1 MGISSILSTAISR
14 EKELVNR
21 NLFYN
26 SSKQLY
32 TKVTLQRKEITAS
45 NL

>member
-1 MGISSILSTAISR
+1 MGSSILSTGIPR